1 MKNEERR
8 AKKRKIQNKKAFRL
22 RETPSCSVGEEGIK
36 IPRFLRVLQQI
47 ELIADWIVPS
57 APSFSEVGT
66 VCTAVIRCRIV
77 VF

>member
-36 IPRFLRVLQQI
+36 IPRFS
-47 ELIADWIVPS
+47 PG
-57 APSFSEVGT
+57 F
-66 VCTAVIRCRIV
+66 TANRIDS
-77 VF
+77 